1 MGEGLIERLDKKKRL
16 TFLSQ
21 PLLYLFLLRV
31 VHLILIYPVHLKVI
45 QGVHLIRCYQLITK
59 VLQLFE
65 HSSSIYSRHQLI
77 HWFSGVMHGRWF
89 AVCGRIA
96 DVNHGYQFI
105 LLCIWED
112 FSEQSRVE

>member
-1 MGEGLIERLDKKKRL
+1 MGEGLIERLDKKKEADL
-16 TFLSQ
+16 LSQ

-45 QGVHLIRCYQLITK
+45 QGVHLIHCYQLITK

-96 DVNHGYQFI
+96 DVDYGHQFI
-105 LLCIWED
+105 LLSARED
-112 FSEQSRVE
+112 VPQQGGVE